1 MGFGVLFFAC
11 FLTYFGALTPIGTF
25 TFVLGA
31 GLMLFALYK
40 LSDLNK
46 MFFASAIGA
55 AVFLIVSM
63 TVVIMSMFG
72 MQFNTFYKVMELLQN
87 YLSSALLLAIMASV
101 FLVTK
106 EVGLKKIQGWTIVNS
121 FFILIYVVCD
131 ILSIFIVGDVATPRL
146 GLVCIISQL
155 LFSSFMLVILFN
167 CYAKICYE
175 DDKRMEKSATGMPVF
190 DLLNKAFDKAT
201 DKNRKNKP
209 KNKGGK

>member
-31 GLMLFALYK
+31 GMMLFALYK
-40 LSDLNK
+40 LSELNK

-55 AVFLIVSM
+55 AVFLLVSM
-63 TVVIMSMFG
+63 TVVVMSMFG

-101 FLVTK
+101 FLIAK
-106 EVGLKKIQGWTIVNS
+106 EVGLKKVQGWTIVNS

-175 DDKRMEKSATGMPVF
+175 DDRSMEKSATGMPVF
-190 DLLNKAFDKAT
+190 DFLNKAFDKAT